1 MNEKIPSLASPNAR
15 ELNRMVSDLQRR
27 VMIIGR
33 DQRTFSGVLN
43 FKARAFFVVG
53 FLLALVLVFLAMGM
67 R

>member
-15 ELNRMVSDLQRR
+15 ELNRMVSDLERR

-33 DQRTFSGVLN
+33 DQRTFSGVFNLR
-43 FKARAFFVVG
+43 ARVFFVIG

>member
-15 ELNRMVSDLQRR
+15 ELNRMVSDLERR

-43 FKARAFFVVG
+43 FKARAFFVIG
-53 FLLALVLVFLAMGM
+53 FLLALGLVFLATGM

>member
-1 MNEKIPSLASPNAR
+1 MNEKLPSLASPNAR

-33 DQRTFSGVLN
+33 DQRTFSGVFN
-43 FKARAFFVVG
+43 IKARAFFVIG
-53 FLLALVLVFLAMGM
+53 FFLALGLVFLAMGM

>member
-15 ELNRMVSDLQRR
+15 ELNRMASDLERR

-33 DQRTFSGVLN
+33 DQRTFSGIFN
-43 FKARAFFVVG
+43 FKARAFFVIG
-53 FLLALVLVFLAMGM
+53 FFLALGLVFLAMGM